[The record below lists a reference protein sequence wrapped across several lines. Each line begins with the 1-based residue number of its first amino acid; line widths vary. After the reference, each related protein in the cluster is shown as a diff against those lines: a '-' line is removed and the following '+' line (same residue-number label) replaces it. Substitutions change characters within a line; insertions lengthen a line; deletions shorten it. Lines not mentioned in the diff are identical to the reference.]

1 MDVEEPFNPRARVVP
16 LPGPRRDL
24 PPQGLHVANPSVEA
38 LAHEHAELEKRGLI
52 RREPGK
58 PRSIELLV
66 APEELPILR

>member
-1 MDVEEPFNPRARVVP
+1 MQAFFSVTP
-16 LPGPRRDL
+16 
-24 PPQGLHVANPSVEA
+24 PSV
-38 LAHEHAELEKRGLI
+38 HRMVIELERRQLI